1 MDRDKYVYDK
11 QSSSDFSVT
20 DPEGRLKV
28 LAEYGNSVEIDNNIP
43 PRR

>member
-28 LAEYGNSVEIDNNIP
+28 LADYGNSVEIDNNIP